1 MPRKV
6 GPILDD
12 MLTAIDQVLKA
23 AAGKSY
29 AQFRKDWLLRHG
41 VQRGIEIIS
50 EASRHLP
57 ASLLAAHPEIEWAQV
72 KGIGSVLRHEY
83 HRVSD
88 EIIWGAVKK
97 KLPPLRKVIENIM
110 ADLREVG

>member
-1 MPRKV
+1 MPRKA

-12 MLTAIDQVLKA
+12 MLTAIDAVLA
-23 AAGKSY
+23 ATAGKSY

-41 VQRGIEIIS
+41 VQRGIEIVS

-57 ASLLAAHPEIEWAQV
+57 AALLARHPEIEWAQI

-97 KLPPLRKVIENIM
+97 KLPALKKAIESMM
-110 ADLREVG
+110 AASRQAG